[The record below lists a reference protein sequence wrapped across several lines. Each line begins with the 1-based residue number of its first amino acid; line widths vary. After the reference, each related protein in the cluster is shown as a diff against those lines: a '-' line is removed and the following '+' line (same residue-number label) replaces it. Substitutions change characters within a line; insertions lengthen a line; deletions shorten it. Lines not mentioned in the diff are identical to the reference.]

1 MKTNKKL
8 CLVTA
13 LIGLIGTARAADVA
27 PGSTITLAQ
36 PATVVATSQTVVTS
50 QPVVISEP
58 VAQAPREAVQAPQ
71 LLAYGSKPAAQGPQ
85 EFADISQV
93 PQEIAQTTQSTVV
106 QGTSSYNDINHEGA
120 IGVGPMIGEPMG
132 VGAKFWMNREMAVD
146 GGAGWSFQDP
156 DGFQIHADF
165 LYHFF
170 DLFKNTGNGDLPL
183 YVGGGA
189 RVKFTDDSG
198 QDNRAGIRFPF
209 GAAYL
214 CHNRPLEFYI
224 ECAPV
229 LDVSPKT
236 QLQWNGGIGVRYYFR

>member
-1 MKTNKKL
+1 M
-8 CLVTA
+8 
-13 LIGLIGTARAADVA
+13 
-27 PGSTITLAQ
+27 
-36 PATVVATSQTVVTS
+36 
-50 QPVVISEP
+50 
-58 VAQAPREAVQAPQ
+58 
-71 LLAYGSKPAAQGPQ
+71 AYASKPAQKPQ
-85 EFADISQV
+85 EFADISDV
-93 PQEIAQTTQSTVV
+93 PQEIAQTAQSTVGTV

-120 IGVGPMIGEPMG
+120 IGVGAMIGEPMG
-132 VGAKFWMNREMAVD
+132 VTAKFWANREMAID

-165 LYHFF
+165 LYHFL

-214 CHNRPLEFYI
+214 CHNRPFEFYI

-236 QLQWNGGIGVRYYFR
+236 QLQWNGGIGVRYYFQ